1 MQEPGTQ
8 LRNGLVAIAAVLLAL
23 ALFVGLRTE
32 KLGVSLAG
40 LAERSVPLATAI
52 AGDRPILLEFYAD
65 WCAVCQAMAADGE
78 ALRREFG
85 ERVDFVMLNVDN
97 RKWLPEMQRYGVDG
111 IPHFVFLDGAH
122 QPQGTAIGRV
132 PLAAMRDNLQAL
144 LTQQPLPH
152 AQWTGDRSLTTGTG
166 VPFPSDPKAHGLP
179 AGAAV
184 AGETG
189 AS

>member
-1 MQEPGTQ
+1 MQAQEPGTQ

-40 LAERSVPLATAI
+40 LAERSVPLETAI

-85 ERVDFVMLNVDN
+85 DRVDFVMLNVDN
-97 RKWLPEMQRYGVDG
+97 RKWLPEMQRYQVDG
-111 IPHFVFLDGAH
+111 IPHFVFLDATH
-122 QPQGTAIGRV
+122 QPQGTAIGRI
-132 PLAAMRDNLQAL
+132 PLTAMQENLIAL
-144 LTQQPLPH
+144 LNRQSLPH
-152 AQWTGDRSLTTGTG
+152 AQWTGDRSFTTGTG
-166 VPFPSDPKAHGLP
+166 VPFPVDPKAHGLP
-179 AGAAV
+179 AEGGSGGV
-184 AGETG
+184 
-189 AS
+189 S